1 MKTDLYLTWHWL
13 TFNTTHIV
21 SLSAY
26 DYSVTNCPG
35 SDHANADLL
44 SPCQCR
50 STQPTTSTRS
60 TCSGT
65 TTCMVTLYLLM
76 DTMEELQLQRLAS
89 VIGLH
94 VTGPILQYYRRC
106 RMVGKVPQMMNC
118 ERGGKLT
125 SVSMMDVFC
134 LGIESLSQPEGHL
147 GMSRMEDLARSFCL
161 HGGHTLTRTWKSE

>member
-1 MKTDLYLTWHWL
+1 M
-13 TFNTTHIV
+13 IR
-21 SLSAY
+21 
-26 DYSVTNCPG
+26 YSMTNCPG
-35 SDHANADLL
+35 SDHANADIYSANYLYQKHLL
-44 SPCQCR
+44 R
-50 STQPTTSTRS
+50 YHYL
-60 TCSGT
+60 
-65 TTCMVTLYLLM
+65 VTLYLLM

-94 VTGPILQYYRRC
+94 VTGPIPQYYRRC